1 MQDNMTSAMR
11 LRAARKAAGLGQGEL
26 ARQCHYTQSTVANVE
41 QGRARMSLSLAKL
54 AAEVLHVSPAWL
66 LGMDEPEITFEQALA
81 VIIAE
86 GRCGKK

>member
-1 MQDNMTSAMR
+1 MTSAIR
-11 LRAARKAAGLGQGEL
+11 LRAARRAAGLGQGEL
-26 ARQCHYTQSTVANVE
+26 ARRCHYTQSTVSNVE
-41 QGRARMSLSLAKL
+41 QGAARLSLSLAKI

-86 GRCGKK
+86 RGHGMG